1 MKHIN
6 IVSLYDDT
14 LEAAKCQ
21 TNKSTTT
28 PLFQLAFEVQ
38 IVSFQIEKSTVDRM
52 FFHLMLFCESRFY
65 FHENFGKKINRLE
78 TKRE

>member
-14 LEAAKCQ
+14 LEAVKCQ

-28 PLFQLAFEVQ
+28 PLFQLALEVQ
-38 IVSFQIEKSTVDRM
+38 IVSFWIEKSTVDRM
-52 FFHLMLFCESRFY
+52 FFPFNAFL
-65 FHENFGKKINRLE
+65 
-78 TKRE
+78 

>member
-28 PLFQLAFEVQ
+28 ILFQLALEVE
-38 IVSFQIEKSTVDRM
+38 IVSFRIKKSTVDRI
-52 FFHLMLFCESRFY
+52 FFF
-65 FHENFGKKINRLE
+65 I
-78 TKRE
+78 